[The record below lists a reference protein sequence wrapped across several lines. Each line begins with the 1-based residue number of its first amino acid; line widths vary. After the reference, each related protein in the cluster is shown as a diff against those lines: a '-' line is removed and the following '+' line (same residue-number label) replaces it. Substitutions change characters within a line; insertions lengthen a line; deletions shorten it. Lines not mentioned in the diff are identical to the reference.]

1 MSDISLPDALGFLVR
16 VTDDAGKVLGTGIS
30 VAPGYVLTSL
40 HAVGPRMLADPDAG
54 LWVVRAGGQRLPAVI
69 TYADGQLDLAMVR
82 CVEPAGPT
90 ARFLPSKHVE
100 VGRSVEVVV
109 PSPASD
115 ERLVLIDGVWQGHGH
130 VAAARLPPGLGI
142 GGSPVVLPADGS
154 VVGLLRSRPA
164 AATGLL
170 VTTGERLE
178 RFAAAALSTVP
189 TDLLG
194 LVRAEMGELAWT
206 LLSSGDL
213 GTAAEIH
220 SLLAR
225 AAQRTGRLDHAV
237 NFYRAA
243 LSAYEETDDRLSAAN
258 TLFRLGQVAEMRS
271 QYSVARENYQLA
283 VRGYAL
289 TEETRGVATGLQRLG
304 VVTLLDRRP
313 GEAMPLL
320 ERAQA
325 AFGLVH
331 DSTGAATTL
340 GYLGAAAAATGD
352 PAAATEYLWR
362 SQAMTALS
370 AAGLVSILAGVAQVV
385 APTAIRDAAIR
396 ALPASA
402 LPPEWRSALSGRSP
416 DDYVVRGGDAVS
428 PTGAAAGAAAGA
440 ATGAATGA
448 AATAGAAAGPADMRV
463 GGPRPD
469 GDDGCLE
476 PPDLLSTGE
485 DEGEPQIINV
495 WVDERPPDSAIPLV
509 ARHRYTLAFRV
520 GAPQPGNLGLGIREI
535 PRSIIPPGGLET
547 SWIVAST
554 DVALSPVSGQS
565 YTGNFDVASA
575 GDVTQWMASFA
586 LTVPSAGDSD
596 DRRLAIVPLDPG
608 QARIDV
614 SVCVNGDEYRR
625 LTVELEVASPSGPR
639 PAASAPAAPGRGG
652 GAPRAVTTTE
662 VHGPPLHLGATGV
675 GIIARRGDPLREG

>member
-54 LWVVRAGGQRLPAVI
+54 LWVVHAGRRRLPAVL
-69 TYADGQLDLAMVR
+69 TYADGDLDLAMVR
-82 CVEPAGPT
+82 CVEPAGPA
-90 ARFLPSKHVE
+90 ARFRPSQDVE
-100 VGRSVEVVV
+100 VGCSVEVVV
-109 PSPASD
+109 PSPAS
-115 ERLVLIDGVWQGHGH
+115 EECLVLIAGVWQGHGH
-130 VAAARLPPGLGI
+130 VAAARLPPGLGV

-164 AATGLL
+164 AETGLL
-170 VTTGERLE
+170 ATTGERLE
-178 RFAAAALSTVP
+178 RFAADALSTAP

-243 LSAYEETDDRLSAAN
+243 LSAYEEIDDRLSAAS
-258 TLFRLGQVAEMRS
+258 TLFRLGQVAEMRG
-271 QYSVARENYQLA
+271 QYSVARQNYQLA

-289 TEETRGVATGLQRLG
+289 TEETRGVATALQRLG

-313 GEAMPLL
+313 GEAMSLL
-320 ERAQA
+320 ERARA

-352 PAAATEYLWR
+352 PAAANEYLWR

-370 AAGLVSILAGVAQVV
+370 AAGLVAILAGVAQVV

-396 ALPASA
+396 ALPAST
-402 LPPEWRSALSGRSP
+402 LPPEWRSALSGRGP
-416 DDYVVRGGDAVS
+416 DDYVVRGGDAS
-428 PTGAAAGAAAGA
+428 AAAGAA
-440 ATGAATGA
+440 
-448 AATAGAAAGPADMRV
+448 DMRG
-463 GGPRPD
+463 GGPGPGGD
-469 GDDGCLE
+469 GDLE
-476 PPDLLSTGE
+476 PPGLPSTGE
-485 DEGEPQIINV
+485 DKGEPQIINI
-495 WVDERPPDSAIPLV
+495 WVDDRPPDSAIPLV
-509 ARHRYTLAFRV
+509 ARQRYTLVFRF
-520 GAPQPGNLGLGIREI
+520 GAPQPGNLGLGI
-535 PRSIIPPGGLET
+535 PRSTIPPEGLET
-547 SWIVAST
+547 SWIVASP
-554 DVALSPVSGQS
+554 DVTLSPVSGQS
-565 YTGNFDVASA
+565 YTVNFDVASA
-575 GDVTQWMASFA
+575 DDVTQWIASFA
-586 LTVPSAGDSD
+586 LTLPPTGYSD

-608 QARIDV
+608 RARIDV
-614 SVCVNGDEYRR
+614 SVCVHGDEYRR
-625 LTVELEVASPSGPR
+625 LTVQLEVASPSGPQ
-639 PAASAPAAPGRGG
+639 PAASASAAPGRLPPRP
-652 GAPRAVTTTE
+652 PRAGEE
-662 VHGPPLHLGATGV
+662 VH
-675 GIIARRGDPLREG
+675 RGR